1 MKLEQ
6 DEPVTIVLT
15 SEGVGID
22 DLVQNWNTNMIAVL
36 SAPSVTSSCQVRV
49 LGVSVFGT
57 SDRSTKWQSSH
68 STHHNSNPTLLCRLT
83 VSSKGNQNATL
94 RANW

>member
-49 LGVSVFGT
+49 FQYLVYLEHQIGVPNGKVAAVHT
-57 SDRSTKWQSSH
+57 TIAMIH
-68 STHHNSNPTLLCRLT
+68 SCA
-83 VSSKGNQNATL
+83 G
-94 RANW
+94 